1 MGVAHLFYFTNFFR
15 CLFKKRRNEHFEN
28 FPLWEICLIKLVK
41 WTTHFNCWSELR
53 LDLTFD
59 SKVRFSQTFFFK
71 LVYFSRGNW
80 RCLKGVWRVSGRSL
94 KSVWKSQCFK
104 IGKLLGRNLWGGL
117 VVLCIKLDKVF
128 FTVFH
133 VAWMLQC
140 IYFVRCWCGM
150 SLLGMVPE

>member
-1 MGVAHLFYFTNFFR
+1 MGVAKLFYFTNIFR
-15 CLFKKRRNEHFEN
+15 CLFKKRRNEDFEN
-28 FPLWEICLIKLVK
+28 FPLWKIYLIKLVK
-41 WTTHFNCWSELR
+41 WTTHFNCWSKFQR
-53 LDLTFD
+53 VVTFD
-59 SKVRFSQTFFFK
+59 SKVRFSQFFFK

>member
-1 MGVAHLFYFTNFFR
+1 MSIQKSEKWRFWKFSTLKNLSYQTCQVNHPFQLLIKISKSCNFWLESPFFANFF
-15 CLFKKRRNEHFEN
+15 FE
-28 FPLWEICLIKLVK
+28 
-41 WTTHFNCWSELR
+41 
-53 LDLTFD
+53 
-59 SKVRFSQTFFFK
+59 
-71 LVYFSRGNW
+71 LVYILRGNW

-150 SLLGMVPE
+150 SLLGMVPELTFRKKNDFFMC